1 MNAQDRKQIQK
12 LKAQLKEA
20 ISFLD
25 RIEKESLA
33 EARKKAAKR
42 RESPLRME
50 PLPERPL
57 ARH

>member
-33 EARKKAAKR
+33 ESRKKAAAKR
-42 RESPLRME
+42 RSE
-50 PLPERPL
+50 PLPARPL

>member
-12 LKAQLKEA
+12 LRAQLKEA

-33 EARKKAAKR
+33 EARKKSVAKR
-42 RESPLRME
+42 RGET
-50 PLPERPL
+50 LPERPL
-57 ARH
+57 VRH